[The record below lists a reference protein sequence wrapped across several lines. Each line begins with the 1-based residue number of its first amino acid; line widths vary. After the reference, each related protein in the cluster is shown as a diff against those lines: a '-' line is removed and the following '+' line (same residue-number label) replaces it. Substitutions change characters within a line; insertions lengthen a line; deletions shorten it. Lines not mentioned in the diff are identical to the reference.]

1 MVRLI
6 CFLGL
11 AGLILSCTQSDKPDV
26 ANEEYS
32 KIWRAQ
38 LLLSDAK
45 EKIKLPFIFE
55 FDVNESK
62 PSFVIINGQEKITLD
77 NVTIKGDSIWVSMD
91 PYDSR
96 LELKIDGKNIKGVW
110 RNLAKGPNYVI
121 PFVARNGTK
130 IRFLDPRF
138 SEMDVTGSYKLNFGD
153 STDGFEGIG
162 EFTQEGNVV
171 TGTIRTETGD
181 YRFLEGRQCGEDLF
195 LSCFDGSHAFLFHAH
210 FQGDSLID
218 TAVFYSGNHYI
229 ENWTGRKNDTFQ
241 LRNPDSLTVLT
252 SDSGEFSFQIPKGNG
267 DTLSLN
273 AGRFRNKPVI
283 IQIMG
288 TWCPN
293 CKDETEFLKGVYD
306 KYGKKIEILAVCFE
320 HGNRE
325 VAEKRIKKYRD
336 VMGVNYQMVYGGG
349 LDKSEITERF
359 TTLNEII
366 SYPTLVVLD
375 KNQQV
380 RKIHTGF
387 SGPATSQYAEFK
399 SEMIILLDSLT
410 Q

>member
-110 RNLAKGPNYVI
+110 RNLAKGPNYMI

-138 SEMDVTGSYKLNFGD
+138 SEMDASGRYKLNFGN
-153 STDGFEGIG
+153 SIDGFEAIG

-181 YRFLEGRQCGEDLF
+181 YRFLEGRQCGNEMY

-210 FQGDSLID
+210 FQKGNLID
-218 TAVFYSGNHYI
+218 SAVFYSGTHYT
-229 ENWTGRKNDTFQ
+229 ENWKGAKNDTFQ

-252 SDSGEFSFQIPKGNG
+252 SDSGLFAFEIPMKNG
-267 DTLSLN
+267 DTLSQN
-273 AGRFRNKPVI
+273 SGRFNDKPVI
-283 IQIMG
+283 VQIMG

-293 CKDETEFLKGVYD
+293 CKDETEFLKETSK
-306 KYGKKIEILAVCFE
+306 KYGKKLEIIAVCFE
-320 HGNRE
+320 YGDKQ
-325 VAEKRIKKYRD
+325 VARKRIDKYID
-336 VMGVNYQMVYGGG
+336 LMGVEYPMIYGG
-349 LDKSEITERF
+349 LPKNEVVTERF
-359 TTLNEII
+359 KTLNEII

-375 KNQQV
+375 KNKQIK
-380 RKIHTGF
+380 KIHTGF
-387 SGPATSQYAEFK
+387 NGPATSQYDAFK
-399 SEMIILLDSLT
+399 SDMTQLLDSLT

>member
-1 MVRLI
+1 MIRLLY
-6 CFLGL
+6 FLGL
-11 AGLILSCTQSDKPDV
+11 AGLLLSCSQSDKPNV
-26 ANEEYS
+26 SAEEQS
-32 KIWRAQ
+32 IIWRGQ

-55 FDVNESK
+55 FDENASK
-62 PSFVIINGQEKITLD
+62 PTFVIINGDERIKLSNLI
-77 NVTIKGDSIWVSMD
+77 IKGDSILVSMD
-91 PYDSR
+91 PYDSK
-96 LELKIDGKNIKGVW
+96 LELVIEGKNIKGIW
-110 RNLAKGPNYVI
+110 KNPIKGPDYVI
-121 PFVARNGTK
+121 PFVARKGTT

-138 SEMDVTGSYKLNFGD
+138 SEIDVTGRYKLVFGD
-153 STDGFEGIG
+153 STNGFNGIG

-171 TGTIRTETGD
+171 QGTIRTETGD

-229 ENWTGRKNDTFQ
+229 ENWTGSKNDTFQ

-252 SDSGEFSFQIPKGNG
+252 SDSGEFSFQIPKGNL

-273 AGRFRNKPVI
+273 AGRFRNKTVI

-293 CKDETEFLKGVYD
+293 CKDETQFLKSVYD

-325 VAEKRIKKYRD
+325 VAEKRIKNYRD

-399 SEMIILLDSLT
+399 SEMTLLLDSLT